1 VVSVH
6 ELLKEYIESGRIK
19 LDKSI
24 HGELTTVH
32 DPCNYGRKSMKAF
45 GEAFF
50 EEPRW
55 VTQQCCENY
64 VEMHPNRMN
73 NFCCGAGGG
82 SWAMPYEAERIY
94 YGRVKAEQIID
105 TKAEMVIAP
114 CHNCRDQIMKSLT
127 KEFDLGIETKYLW
140 ELVADSLVID
150 PWSEEEIKKSNELK
164 DAQYERDEV
173 DLDMEW

>member
-1 VVSVH
+1 M
-6 ELLKEYIESGRIK
+6 KKYIETGRIK
-19 LDKSI
+19 VDKSI
-24 HGELTTVH
+24 HEDLTTVH

-82 SWAMPYEAERIY
+82 NMWYEMDQGDRINVARFDQLQAS
-94 YGRVKAEQIID
+94 GADIIATACSFCAIMLDDAAKVRGLDERVK
-105 TKAEMVIAP
+105 V
-114 CHNCRDQIMKSLT
+114 L
-127 KEFDLGIETKYLW
+127 DLA
-140 ELVADSLVID
+140 ELVARSM
-150 PWSEEEIKKSNELK
+150 
-164 DAQYERDEV
+164 AG
-173 DLDMEW
+173 